1 MALPTT
7 VAKLVDTLC
16 CRSVDS
22 AYDMALLANKSIR
35 HLKVVWILALRAG
48 QTVHSPK
55 SYGVILQYSPQRTHR
70 QLSVKYE
77 SLTERSAIM
86 LDRITFDPRIM
97 GGRAC
102 VRGMRITV
110 AHIVNLV
117 ANGMSVEQI
126 MNEHPDLEAEDVR
139 QALSYAALLTAEEL
153 HPLTAAV

>member
-1 MALPTT
+1 MLGDN
-7 VAKLVDTLC
+7 VASSL
-16 CRSVDS
+16 
-22 AYDMALLANKSIR
+22 
-35 HLKVVWILALRAG
+35 G
-48 QTVHSPK
+48 
-55 SYGVILQYSPQRTHR
+55 
-70 QLSVKYE
+70 VKYD

-139 QALSYAALLTAEEL
+139 QALSYAAFLTTEEL
-153 HPLTAAV
+153 HPLAAAV

>member
-1 MALPTT
+1 
-7 VAKLVDTLC
+7 
-16 CRSVDS
+16 
-22 AYDMALLANKSIR
+22 
-35 HLKVVWILALRAG
+35 
-48 QTVHSPK
+48 
-55 SYGVILQYSPQRTHR
+55 
-70 QLSVKYE
+70 
-77 SLTERSAIM
+77 M
-86 LDRITFDPRIM
+86 LDRITFDPRIV

-126 MNEHPDLEAEDVR
+126 MKEHPDLEAEDVR